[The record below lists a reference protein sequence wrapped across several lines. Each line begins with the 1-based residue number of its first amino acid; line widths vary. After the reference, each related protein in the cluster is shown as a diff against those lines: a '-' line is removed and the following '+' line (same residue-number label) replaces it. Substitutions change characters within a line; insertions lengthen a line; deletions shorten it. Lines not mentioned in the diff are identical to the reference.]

1 MLNIIVA
8 VNNKGYIGKGNKL
21 MWHNKED
28 LQLFKKITEGDTLIM
43 GRKTWESLPVK
54 PLPNRKSII
63 LSNKD
68 TGGDKSY
75 QFVSGDFLTSL
86 NTLKKSSEI
95 YWVIGGE
102 EIYRQ
107 FLPYVDLVYVSFI
120 NNDEE
125 GDTKFDIEYVKQNMT
140 CKIIRYCKTIKQKIY
155 AR

>member
-28 LQLFKKITEGDTLIM
+28 LQLFKKITEGQTLVM
-43 GRKTWESLPVK
+43 GRRTWESLPVK
-54 PLPNRKSII
+54 PLPNRYSII
-63 LSNKD
+63 ISRSQDIVGENYHTINCVD
-68 TGGDKSY
+68 AEFMAQSE
-75 QFVSGDFLTSL
+75 
-86 NTLKKSSEI
+86 NT
-95 YWVIGGE
+95 YWIIGGE
-102 EIYRQ
+102 EIYKQ
-107 FLPYVDLVYVSFI
+107 YLPYANLVYISFI
-120 NNDEE
+120 DNDEE